1 MKYQASSWC
10 VRKTIHVG
18 VANKQEAKHMI
29 DKHMITKKSDLVIKD
44 EQSNS
49 LCFMTTV
56 SDILVTEAEI
66 ERMSLQYGVF
76 TNLDKNLSKF
86 NGR

>member
-29 DKHMITKKSDLVIKD
+29 DKHMITKKSDLVFED
-44 EQSNS
+44 EQPNPH
-49 LCFMTTV
+49 CFMTTV
-56 SDILVTEAEI
+56 SHISVPEAEI

-86 NGR
+86 NDR